1 MARRIVTPAH
11 SGRRRGGRPTAA
23 RSRLHGAATP
33 LVAPLLA
40 AAALVVVGCQRAAD
54 EPAAQHGTAP
64 PDSAVPV
71 APAEGAQANTAAGG
85 QARTR
90 IAVEAASAAARSP
103 DSRVPEETLAAASG
117 PPPALRATDT
127 APLMPED
134 FAIGPLQDTVAGAA
148 DQRAVAEI
156 VVRFLRGL
164 AAGEVPA
171 ELVDAAVRDDVRR
184 SLEPELQQGL
194 LPSSA
199 RVGVIDGEGEAAWAN
214 VRLFASGRV
223 EGEIYLWRRAEGW
236 WITDVQIDLNGL
248 QLPYEGR
255 GEAFFPSSYRWL
267 LIN

>member
-1 MARRIVTPAH
+1 MA
-11 SGRRRGGRPTAA
+11 S
-23 RSRLHGAATP
+23 
-33 LVAPLLA
+33 LLA
-40 AAALVVVGCQRAAD
+40 ATAFVVVGCQRAAD

-64 PDSAVPV
+64 PNSAVPLASV
-71 APAEGAQANTAAGG
+71 AEGQANIAAGG

-90 IAVEAASAAARSP
+90 IAVEPPSAAAPSP
-103 DSRVPEETLAAASG
+103 DSRVPAETLSATSG

-127 APLMPED
+127 EPLMPED

-164 AAGEVPA
+164 AAGEVSA
-171 ELVDAAVRDDVRR
+171 ELVDASVRDDVRR

-199 RVGVIDGEGEAAWAN
+199 RVGVVDAEGEAAWAN
-214 VRLFASGRV
+214 VRLFAGGRV
-223 EGEIYLWRRAEGW
+223 EGEIYLRRRAEGW
-236 WITDVQIDLNGL
+236 WIADVQIDLNGL

-255 GEAFFPSSYRWL
+255 AETFFPSSYRWL